1 MDGLRVVFEQA
12 SDHVVTAFKARP
24 FDVTFDRVVSA
35 STVENPLQN
44 LGGEAFLAVPHNI
57 MGHSLQ
63 ERLLESLATFRVG
76 LNRPLS
82 TLRAVFNRSSRYIG
96 VGMAISAVVVGIVE
110 RWRASQ
116 APPLSESPARIEDCL
131 EIDDP
136 DLQTWEDTIPA
147 EPLIE
152 RSKAQLA
159 MRRKLKRRVRP
170 SATNKFIRVLRAE
183 VKSTV
188 GTPSYTAANVAVIRH
203 IVDKYAEEYNIRKSS
218 YSHLLGDVISAVM
231 TPYKAE
237 YRQTAYCGSLTSRL
251 RRWLVELK

>member
-1 MDGLRVVFEQA
+1 MDGLRVAFERT

-24 FDVTFDRVVSA
+24 VNALFDGVVLA
-35 STVENPLQN
+35 STAENPLSKI
-44 LGGEAFLAVPHNI
+44 GGEVVLAVPHNI

-63 ERLLESLATFRVG
+63 ERLLESLATLRLG
-76 LNRPLS
+76 LERPLS
-82 TLRAVFNRSSRYIG
+82 TLRAVLNRSSKYIG
-96 VGMAISAVVVGIVE
+96 LGMAISALLLGSIE
-110 RWRASQ
+110 KWRAAQ
-116 APPLSESPARIEDCL
+116 APPLDETPARIEDCL

-136 DLQTWEDTIPA
+136 DLQTWEDTIPV

-231 TPYKAE
+231 TPYRAE